1 MRLKNLFCL
10 LFACC
15 ACAAGAEAVSFP
27 GCAWSE
33 TKVLTDGGRVRV
45 VDAAGRPILNFTTE
59 GGNYADHL
67 VVYTRPDHLAIDAR
81 SAFAAGMRKLVFTS
95 ANFDVKPLLGRSATL
110 VSDFGGA
117 RGAKLLAYFEG
128 HAPNLHYY
136 KYRKLET
143 KGHRKS
149 YPHVAEVPEQL
160 DSLHLR
166 WDVTEAAKTGPVAFY
181 GAKYGLEADL
191 PQADTRPAVSPELI
205 FHAPFDGTVEAKTAR
220 GIASPARAEGLE
232 FAEGRRGQAVRLTRK
247 AKSVLQ
253 YVAKGNLVP
262 ERGTVSL
269 WFKREWP
276 DRGGADNGGE
286 VWRSLFSNEPAEGE
300 RVGSGQLWFW
310 FWGRR
315 FRADVSDD
323 DDSHVVWNGAEPL
336 DDWNHLAVC
345 WDETGV
351 KPYLNGR
358 PARGLSDGASPMI
371 AALKPVDLLSFSRQ
385 AFGSFFVGGQ
395 GASQQFDGLV
405 DDLRI
410 YSAPLSDGQVRELW
424 RRERLVELRA
434 TGRYA
439 LADTPS
445 PLHVSATSPAGCDLA
460 GLRYCIRDKAGKVVA
475 RYDEKVGDKTATL
488 LVNLPKGA
496 YELCA
501 TDGTWYYGAVSLD
514 VLRADNPYELTG
526 DAARRA
532 EKAPGVPAHVELVET
547 LTLGRAPDA
556 NRFRSVGSVATRT
569 LGGVPYLEAGPK
581 AGDRFA
587 LRFDLKRAGGLWM
600 FEIDYPD
607 DALRTA
613 DLIIQKSRKS
623 GGDYTM
629 QVGYAAGDEYPN
641 TGRILTHRVL
651 YWSSDPD
658 VTLVAMTARAG
669 APAAV
674 AAVRVYRVT
683 DDALPAADVR
693 EPQPPPPPSGFARMI
708 ADWKNF
714 DPEKLKENQARVS
727 KEAQE
732 KGWGRLF
739 GLYFEDP
746 AVGYD
751 FALPKSD
758 GFLPEELDDL
768 VDRTAALM
776 KFTGQN
782 LLAYP
787 GAWYHGLIGEDYN
800 PRHHAPDFL
809 SAWYAKFDREGLYL
823 MPTVNPN
830 TMPVPDG
837 LVTRRSMSDGT
848 LHDSVVAIHDTG
860 KPNWGGWHDTP
871 PNFNFQHPQVQRHVA
886 GILDALVEQGASH
899 PSFKGVCLHLTR
911 HCLLWFGDA
920 ESGYNDYTVKAFAK
934 AKGLQLPKEFEGR
947 ALRGKDY
954 ADWLRAH
961 AWNDWIQWRC
971 DVVTAFYAK
980 QARKLAARR
989 PDLKLWLNYMVPAN
1003 FRHPDFLKPEFM
1015 EQACR
1020 EAGLDRVRLGKEI
1033 PNLVLG
1039 LTMVPADYR
1048 WRQPGE
1054 FPSPAARDKQRVLDE
1069 QPEFY
1074 ALLKGASFP
1083 LVHQHDRY
1091 WESPIG
1097 AVAKSADSLSCD
1109 WLKECAWRVSTINP
1123 SGVHALRHFVEPF
1136 RHGDVLGLTKG
1147 GFLIGTYG
1155 MEPRLVP
1162 FARAFRAL
1170 PAVVME
1176 DVETGHP
1183 AVRVRACTF
1192 QGKSWFYV
1200 VNTDFRPASILLG
1213 MPKDAADLV
1222 SGETY
1227 GSALFG
1233 GDGTVRLDLGP
1244 YDFRSFSAPE
1254 GRPVVKG
1261 SAR

>member
-1 MRLKNLFCL
+1 MNLRNLVCL
-10 LFACC
+10 FFACC
-15 ACAAGAEAVSFP
+15 CCAAGAEAVSFP
-27 GCAWSE
+27 ACAWSE

-45 VDAAGRPILNFTTE
+45 VDAAGRPLLNFITE

-67 VVYTRPDHLAIDAR
+67 VVYTRPDHLAVDAR
-81 SAFAAGMRKLVFTS
+81 AAFAAGMRKLVFTS
-95 ANFDVKPLLGRSATL
+95 ADFDVKPLLGKSGAV
-110 VSDFGGA
+110 VSEFGGA
-117 RGAKLLAYFEG
+117 RGAQLLSYFEG
-128 HAPNLHYY
+128 HAPRLHYY
-136 KYRKLET
+136 KSRKLET
-143 KGHRKS
+143 KGHRKA
-149 YPHVAEVPEQL
+149 YPFVAEIPERL

-166 WDVTEAAKTGPVAFY
+166 WDVTAAAKGSPVLFY
-181 GAKYGLEADL
+181 GAKYGPESDL
-191 PQADTRPAVSPELI
+191 PAVGAKPVVAPELI
-205 FHAPFDGTVEAKTAR
+205 FHAPFDGSAEAKTAR
-220 GIASPARAEGLE
+220 GIKAPARAEGLA
-232 FAEGRRGQAVRLTRK
+232 FVEGKRGKAVRITRQ

-276 DRGGADNGGE
+276 DQGGAGEGKE
-286 VWRSLFSNEPAEGE
+286 VWRALFANEPPEGE
-300 RVGSGQLWFW
+300 RIGSGQLWFW

-315 FRADVSDD
+315 FRADQSDD
-323 DDSHVVWNGAEPL
+323 DDSYAVWQGADL
-336 DDWNHLAVC
+336 ADDWTHLAVT
-345 WDETGV
+345 WDEAGV
-351 KPYLNGR
+351 KVYMNGK
-358 PARGLSDGASPMI
+358 PGRGVSDGYSPLS
-371 AALKPVDLLSFSRQ
+371 AALKAEDLLTFNRQ
-385 AFGSFFVGGQ
+385 AFGSFFVGGA
-395 GASQQFDGLV
+395 GSSQQFDGLV

-410 YSAPLSDGQVRELW
+410 YSAPLNPEQIRELW
-424 RRERLVELRA
+424 RRESLVELKA

-439 LADTPS
+439 LADTQS
-445 PLHVSATSPAGCDLA
+445 TLEVSATSPAGCSLD
-460 GLRYCIRDKAGKVVA
+460 GLRYCIRDKSGKVVA
-475 RYDEKVGDKTATL
+475 RYADKVGPKTSTL

-501 TDGTWYYGAVSLD
+501 TDGTWFYGAVSLD
-514 VLRADNPYELTG
+514 VLRAGNPYELAG
-526 DAARRA
+526 DAARKA
-532 EKAPGVPAHVELVET
+532 EKAPGVPANVELVET
-547 LTLGRAPDA
+547 LRLDRQPGPD
-556 NRFRSVGSVATRT
+556 RFRAVGPVQSRH
-569 LGGVPYLEAGPK
+569 LGGVPYLEAGRA

-587 LRFDLKRAGGLWM
+587 LRFRLPQAAGLWM

-607 DALRTA
+607 DAVRTA
-613 DLIIQKSRKS
+613 DLIIQKSRRQ
-623 GGDYTM
+623 GGDYGM

-651 YWSSDPD
+651 YWSCVDD
-658 VTLVAMTARAG
+658 VTLVAMTARKD

-674 AAVRVYRVT
+674 SSVRVYRVK
-683 DDALPAADVR
+683 DGALPAADIR
-693 EPQPPPPPSGFARMI
+693 EPQPPPPPGGFARLVQ
-708 ADWKNF
+708 DWKNF

-727 KEAQE
+727 KEAAE

-746 AVGYD
+746 AIGYD

-782 LLAYP
+782 LFAYP
-787 GAWYHGLIGEDYN
+787 GAWYHGLIGEAYN

-809 SAWYAKFDREGLYL
+809 SSWYAKFDREGLYL

-830 TMPVPDG
+830 TMPVPEG
-837 LVTRRSMSDGT
+837 LVTRKSMSDGT

-871 PNFNFQHPQVQRHVA
+871 PNFNFQHPAVQRHVA
-886 GILDALVEQGASH
+886 GIIDALAEQGAAH
-899 PSFKGVCLHLTR
+899 PSFKGVCMHLTR

-920 ESGYNDYTVKAFAK
+920 ESGYNDYTVKAFAQ
-934 AKGLQLPKEFEGR
+934 AKGLALPKEFASR
-947 ALRGKDY
+947 PLRGRDY
-954 ADWLRAH
+954 ADWLRKNH
-961 AWNDWIQWRC
+961 WNDWVQWRC

-1020 EAGLDRVRLGKEI
+1020 EAGLDRVRLAKEI

-1039 LTMVPADYR
+1039 QTMVPADYR
-1048 WRQPGE
+1048 WRHPE
-1054 FPSPAARDKQRVLDE
+1054 AFPTPEARARQRVLDAE
-1069 QPEFY
+1069 PEFY
-1074 ALLKGASFP
+1074 ALLKDAAFP

-1097 AVAKSADSLSCD
+1097 AGGKGANSLSCD
-1109 WLKECAWRVSTINP
+1109 WLDECGWRVSTINP

-1155 MEPRLVP
+1155 MEAQLVP
-1162 FARAFRAL
+1162 FAKAFRAL
-1170 PAVVME
+1170 PAVVMQ
-1176 DVETGHP
+1176 DVETHHP

-1192 QGKSWFYV
+1192 HGKSWFYV
-1200 VNTDFRPASILLG
+1200 VNTDFRPASILLE
-1213 MPKDAADLV
+1213 MPKGAVDLV
-1222 SGETY
+1222 TGEKT
-1227 GSALFG
+1227 GGFFG
-1233 GDGTVRLDLGP
+1233 GAETVRLDLAP
-1244 YDFRSFSAPE
+1244 YAFHSYSAPE
-1254 GRPVVKG
+1254 GAPVVKG